1 MTSTVALIQARMS
14 SSRLPGKVLA
24 DLGGQ
29 PSILYM
35 LSRVARAQR
44 VDRVAVVTSSDASDD
59 PLVAAVE
66 AAGVA
71 VWRGPLDDV
80 LSRYGGA
87 ADAFGG
93 DVILRLTG
101 DCPLID
107 PAVIDAVVALRE
119 DVGADYCSNVAPPT
133 FPDGLDVECFTRA
146 TLDRALASATTQPE
160 REHVT
165 LWMRSDEAGLHCANY
180 QCIIDASD
188 LRWTVDYPDDLE
200 IVRRIVAHEQ
210 AAGRH
215 LDLFDIL
222 RLVQSDGFLRGGN
235 DHIRNEGLLRD
246 AATDSSEPQ
255 PRPT

>member
-1 MTSTVALIQARMS
+1 MS

-44 VDRVAVVTSSDASDD
+44 IDRIAVVTSTDASDD
-59 PLVAAVE
+59 PLVATVE

-87 ADAFGG
+87 ADSFGG

-119 DVGADYCSNVAPPT
+119 TNGADYCSNVAPPT

-146 TLDRALASATTQPE
+146 TLDRALANAKTKPE

-165 LWMRSDEAGLHCANY
+165 LWMRSDEAGLHHANY
-180 QCIIDASD
+180 PCVIDASD
-188 LRWTVDYPDDLE
+188 LRWTVDYADDLE
-200 IVRRIVAHEQ
+200 VVRRIVANEQ
-210 AAGRH
+210 ATGRH
-215 LDLFDIL
+215 FDLFDIL
-222 RLVQSDGFLRGGN
+222 RLAQSDRSFRGRN
-235 DHIRNEGLLRD
+235 DHMRNEGLLRD
-246 AATDSSEPQ
+246 AATDSSGPQ
-255 PRPT
+255 PHPIEFRSK

>member
-1 MTSTVALIQARMS
+1 MS

-35 LSRVARAQR
+35 LSRIARAQR
-44 VDRVAVVTSSDASDD
+44 VDRIAVVTSTDASDD
-59 PLVAAVE
+59 PLVATVE

-87 ADAFGG
+87 AEAFGG

-119 DVGADYCSNVAPPT
+119 SNGSDYCSNIAPPT

-146 TLDRALASATTQPE
+146 ALGRAVANARTKPE

-165 LWMRSDEAGLHCANY
+165 MWMRSDEAGLHHANY
-180 QCIIDASD
+180 RCVIDASD
-188 LRWTVDYPDDLE
+188 LRVTVDYADDLE
-200 IVRRIVAHEQ
+200 IVRRIVAKEQ

-215 LDLFDIL
+215 FDLFDIL
-222 RLVQSDGFLRGGN
+222 RLVQSDRSLRGRN
-235 DHIRNEGLLRD
+235 DHVRNEGLLRD
-246 AATDSSEPQ
+246 AGTDSSGLQRHPNKIQE
-255 PRPT
+255 